1 MKYFLECDL
10 GKSQFST
17 LYLGIREVLFGLY
30 RVSNKKF
37 SGETSMLL
45 IFNTNR
51 K

>member
-10 GKSQFST
+10 GKSQYST
-17 LYLGIREVLFGLY
+17 IYLGIREVICCLY
-30 RVSNKKF
+30 SVLNKKF